1 MAKKISLGWVSYRCI
16 RVGLVKSDR
25 KRFRHDADGA
35 PLRERR
41 ENKRNGSTCWPC
53 LCTHRA
59 RAMLENL
66 FTHTYEWHCT
76 NNLAEWVSFAPVIKW
91 ECQTDLSISF
101 VTQDKIQWWIIY
113 NSFFTPVLNFNEEP
127 KKEESSGKVVF
138 RFQCKTCQKGYSTDS
153 STAHNLKLH
162 LKVNLF

>member
-1 MAKKISLGWVSYRCI
+1 MSKLQVYPCWTCKKWPQAIPPRCRRGPSARAPREQKEWVNVLTLSLHAQSASHAREFVYTHI
-16 RVGLVKSDR
+16 RVTLHKQFSG
-25 KRFRHDADGA
+25 
-35 PLRERR
+35 
-41 ENKRNGSTCWPC
+41 
-53 LCTHRA
+53 
-59 RAMLENL
+59 
-66 FTHTYEWHCT
+66 
-76 NNLAEWVSFAPVIKW
+76 VSKFCISVIKW
-91 ECQTDLSISF
+91 ECQTDLSVSF